1 MDTYKHIRLPIE
13 EAFDELGNPWS
24 SPLASVNK
32 RHVIM
37 NQDFTRVQS
46 MNALSTRP
54 NFRRRSRKGPGL
66 LFVSL
71 AAAAAAYVI
80 YIS

>member
-1 MDTYKHIRLPIE
+1 MDTYQHIRLPVE
-13 EAFDELGNPWS
+13 EGFDDLGNPRS
-24 SPLASVNK
+24 SPLASANK

-37 NQDFTRVQS
+37 NQDFTRVQT

-54 NFRRRSRKGPGL
+54 NLRRKSRKGPAL
-66 LFVSL
+66 LFAFF
-71 AAAAAAYVI
+71 AAVTTASVI

>member
-1 MDTYKHIRLPIE
+1 MDTYQHIRLPIE
-13 EAFDELGNPWS
+13 EGFDDLGNPRS

-54 NFRRRSRKGPGL
+54 NFRRRSHKGPVL
-66 LFVSL
+66 LLASL
-71 AAAAAAYVI
+71 AAAATAYVI

>member
-1 MDTYKHIRLPIE
+1 MDTYQHIRFPIE
-13 EAFDELGNPWS
+13 EGFDDLGNPRS

-32 RHVIM
+32 RHIIM
-37 NQDFTRVQS
+37 NQNLTRVQS

-54 NFRRRSRKGPGL
+54 NFKRRSRKGPGL
-66 LFVSL
+66 LL
-71 AAAAAAYVI
+71 AILASATLAYVI

>member
-1 MDTYKHIRLPIE
+1 MDTYQHIRLPIE
-13 EAFDELGNPWS
+13 EGFDDLGNPRS

-66 LFVSL
+66 LLASL
-71 AAAAAAYVI
+71 AAAVTAYVI

>member
-1 MDTYKHIRLPIE
+1 MDTYQHIRLPIE
-13 EAFDELGNPWS
+13 EGFDDLGNPRS
-24 SPLASVNK
+24 LPLASVNK

-37 NQDFTRVQS
+37 NQDFNRVQS

-54 NFRRRSRKGPGL
+54 NFRRRSRTGRGL
-66 LFVSL
+66 LLASL
-71 AAAAAAYVI
+71 AVAATAYVI

>member
-1 MDTYKHIRLPIE
+1 MDTYQHIRLPIDE
-13 EAFDELGNPWS
+13 GFDDLGNPRS

-66 LFVSL
+66 FVVFL
-71 AAAAAAYVI
+71 AAAATTYVI